1 MIPRFLEKTIL
12 KYLKSTNKIII
23 ILGARQVGKTT
34 LLHSLQKK
42 LLKENKKILYLN
54 CDLEEDRSVIN
65 TTSKTLLQKLLPPK
79 TYDYLFI
86 DEAQRLDN
94 PGLTLKIIYDQFKHI
109 KVVATG
115 SSSFNLKN
123 KLSDALTGRYLDF
136 TLYPL
141 SFFEI
146 LKSSKISPDTP
157 LGENQANT
165 LLEEVLIYGLYPEI
179 YTTPKRDY
187 KIAYLQ
193 KIVDSYLFKDVLA
206 FQKVRH
212 PNVLKD
218 LTRALSYQIG
228 SEINENELANRL
240 KIDRK
245 TVVNYLDLLE
255 QTFVIIRIFPFSKN
269 PRREIGK
276 KYKVY
281 FVDMGIRNAL
291 IGDFNPVNIRKD
303 LGAIWENFLIVE
315 RLKFFA
321 NKGKA
326 ILPYFW
332 RTYGGAEVDYLENNL
347 LSGQIKGFEIKYK
360 KEKLGKGPKNFEKTY
375 GISVNIVNKENY
387 LNFITSDNA

>member
-34 LLHSLQKK
+34 LLNSLQRK

-54 CDLEEDRSVIN
+54 CDVEEDRSVLN

-79 TYDYLFI
+79 TYNYLFI

-141 SFFEI
+141 SFSEI
-146 LKSSKISPDTP
+146 LKSSKISPNTP
-157 LGENQANT
+157 LGENQANA

-179 YTTPKRDY
+179 YTTPKRDH
-187 KIAYLQ
+187 KITYLQ
-193 KIVDSYLFKDVLA
+193 KIVDSYLFKDILA

-212 PNVLKD
+212 SNVLKD

-245 TVVNYLDLLE
+245 TAVNYLDLLE

-281 FVDMGIRNAL
+281 FVDLGVRNAL
-291 IGDFNPVNIRKD
+291 IGDFNLVNIRKD
-303 LGAIWENFLIVE
+303 LGAIWENFLVVE
-315 RLKFFA
+315 RLKLFA
-321 NKGKA
+321 NKGK
-326 ILPYFW
+326 IIFPYFW
-332 RTYGGAEVDYLENNL
+332 RTYGGAEVDYLEKN
-347 LSGQIKGFEIKYK
+347 SVSDQIKGFEIKYQG
-360 KEKLGKGPKNFEKTY
+360 EKLGKGPKIFEETY
-375 GISVNIVNKENY
+375 EIPVNVVNKENY
-387 LNFITSDNA
+387 LKFITSDNV